1 MACFSHHIQY
11 IISFCVC
18 QYNSP
23 LFFQISLDHYFI
35 PFQHYAANIALMR
48 VRGFSPIFSAVV
60 PGRKSLMTIFLALF
74 AVVLPFSDRQN
85 QNNYVFQ
92 WKKHFRAVQLR
103 SVAHSAEDIG
113 GGRPA
118 RGRSS
123 WATSSI
129 ARGPAPAHNVR
140 IVEDIGGGYPA
151 HYVPFPSRSRP
162 FFIMSAKCG
171 RVRVP
176 FLWGST

>member
-1 MACFSHHIQY
+1 
-11 IISFCVC
+11 
-18 QYNSP
+18 
-23 LFFQISLDHYFI
+23 
-35 PFQHYAANIALMR
+35 
-48 VRGFSPIFSAVV
+48 
-60 PGRKSLMTIFLALF
+60 MTIFLVLF

-103 SVAHSAEDIG
+103 SAAHPAEDIG

-129 ARGPAPAHNVR
+129 IDGGMITILPINQIIDCRINSRSIARGPAPAHNVR
-140 IVEDIGGGYPA
+140 IVEDMGGGYPA

-171 RVRVP
+171 RALVP
-176 FLWGST
+176 FFMGVN

>member
-1 MACFSHHIQY
+1 
-11 IISFCVC
+11 
-18 QYNSP
+18 
-23 LFFQISLDHYFI
+23 
-35 PFQHYAANIALMR
+35 MR
-48 VRGFSPIFSAVV
+48 VRGLLPISSAVI
-60 PGRKSLMTIFLALF
+60 PGRKFLKSIFQVSF
-74 AVVLPFSDRQN
+74 AVVLPFSGRQN

-103 SVAHSAEDIG
+103 SVAHPAEDIG

-129 ARGPAPAHNVR
+129 IYDHRIVYQNQIIDCRINCNQLQSIARGPSPAQNVR
-140 IVEDIGGGYPA
+140 IMEDMGGGYPA

-176 FLWGST
+176 FLWGSTSFRISAEYP

>member
-1 MACFSHHIQY
+1 
-11 IISFCVC
+11 
-18 QYNSP
+18 
-23 LFFQISLDHYFI
+23 
-35 PFQHYAANIALMR
+35 MR
-48 VRGFSPIFSAVV
+48 VRGFSPISSAVI
-60 PGRKSLMTIFLALF
+60 PGQKVLKSIFQMLF
-74 AVVLPFSDRQN
+74 AVVLPFSGGQN

-103 SVAHSAEDIG
+103 SVAHPAEDIG

-129 ARGPAPAHNVR
+129 IDGGMITILPIKSIARGPAPAHNVR
-140 IVEDIGGGYPA
+140 IVEDMGGGYPA
-151 HYVPFPSRSRP
+151 HYVPFSSRSRP

-171 RVRVP
+171 RALVP
-176 FLWGST
+176 FFMGVN